1 MEAGL
6 KSRSDSEEAG
16 VGVPI
21 PRGVKMAALAAWEG
35 KVDFLLDVGWSR
47 LDGVKE
53 GESPLRAFL
62 LRSVEL
68 PAWVLE
74 VVS

>member
-6 KSRSDSEEAG
+6 NSRSDSEEEAG
-16 VGVPI
+16 VGVPM
-21 PRGVKMAALAAWEG
+21 PRGVKIAALAACEG
-35 KVDFLLDVGWSR
+35 NVDFLLDVGASR

-68 PAWVLE
+68 LA
-74 VVS
+74 